1 MRIEKLDKDYSWKKP
16 VGGFYFIL
24 SASKGRLFSTNEEVS
39 EIKKLGRSEP
49 VVVLLTPH
57 FSWRLT

>member
-24 SASKGRLFSTNEEVS
+24 SASKDRLFYMNKEVP
-39 EIKKLGRSEP
+39 EIRKIGRNK
-49 VVVLLTPH
+49 VVALITSH